1 MAFCALATEAG
12 DKLITEAGEYLVYE
26 PTEVCADADLPWEF
40 LAAPGTEVAKPPR
53 EAVAPQGHERALE
66 VVGQPGHRLAA
77 FLESLPQLAEPA
89 ATPKVDIEAIR
100 RAAAERAA
108 AEALAAVLADDDEM
122 LRLGLFNPP
131 PLLWRIRQN

>member
-66 VVGQPGHRLAA
+66 AVGTPGRGLAA
-77 FLESLPQLAEPA
+77 FLEGLPKLAEPA
-89 ATPKVDIEAIR
+89 TPAKVDIEAIR
-100 RAAAERAA
+100 RAVAERAA
-108 AEALAAVLADDDEM
+108 AEALAAVLADDDEL
-122 LRLGLFNPP
+122 LRLGLSNPP